1 MGGRPWPNVHED
13 TRGIIPQRAW
23 LEHFPPHCRSPISNW
38 FHNTVRGGATT
49 PAAVLWQ
56 VQREAQGRLGATG
69 HVVDPYCQAILDL
82 LQTDRAG
89 ALAYAEDVL
98 AYERLPREERQRVK
112 AERAAPYLQ
121 KAMRG
126 QPVTAKQTAYLR
138 ALKYAGPPPEDRAAA
153 SALIDSLTREGGR
166 P

>member
-1 MGGRPWPNVHED
+1 MHDSPWLNAGD
-13 TRGIIPQRAW
+13 TIPQRAW
-23 LEHFPPHCRSPISNW
+23 LAQLPAHCRSSIANW
-38 FHNTVRGGATT
+38 FHNTVRGGVTT
-49 PAAVLWQ
+49 PEAVLWQ
-56 VQREAQGRLGATG
+56 VQREAQSRLGSTG

-82 LQTDRAG
+82 LRTDRAG
-89 ALAYAEDVL
+89 ALVYAASVI
-98 AYERLPREERQRVK
+98 AYENLSHQDRQRVK

>member
-1 MGGRPWPNVHED
+1 MGGRPWPNVRED
-13 TRGIIPQRAW
+13 TKDIIPQRAW
-23 LEHFPPHCRSPISNW
+23 LAQLPAHCRSTVANW
-38 FHNTVRGGATT
+38 FHNAVRSGMTM
-49 PAAVLWQ
+49 PESVLWQ
-56 VQREAQGRLGATG
+56 VQRETQGRLGATG
-69 HVVDPYCQAILDL
+69 HVVDPHCQAILDL
-82 LQTDRAG
+82 LRTDRAG

-98 AYERLPREERQRVK
+98 AYERLPYEERQRVK

-126 QPVTAKQTAYLR
+126 QPVTPKQTAYLR
-138 ALKYAGPPPEDRAAA
+138 SLKYAGPPPEDRAAA